1 MGQSWAQLAELAL
14 AFILSAS
21 IGLEREIRQK
31 SAGLRTYTL
40 VGFSSA
46 LVMLVSKYGFTN
58 ILESG
63 RVVLDPSRIAAQIVS
78 GIGFIGGGLIFVRK
92 DIVRG
97 LTTAATVWL
106 TAAVGMACGAGLP
119 ILAIAVT
126 FGHFV
131 VVFVFPSIERRLPKS
146 RWAPSS
152 LQISYQDG
160 RGVLREVLA
169 CCTGSE
175 FAVSRVQVERDPT
188 HEVGFA
194 RTGEDTLS
202 LEDAVGGGSTPPPKG
217 VVTLRVEV
225 RGAKSVAR
233 LAERLSEIDG
243 VTSVQIGDATD

>member
-1 MGQSWAQLAELAL
+1 
-14 AFILSAS
+14 
-21 IGLEREIRQK
+21 
-31 SAGLRTYTL
+31 
-40 VGFSSA
+40 
-46 LVMLVSKYGFTN
+46 MLVSKYGFTN

-63 RVVLDPSRIAAQIVS
+63 SVVLDPSRIAAQIVS

-188 HEVGFA
+188 HEVGSA
-194 RTGEDTLS
+194 HVPDQDDLGPE
-202 LEDAVGGGSTPPPKG
+202 EAVGGNWTPQKG
-217 VVTLRVEV
+217 IVTLRVEV

-233 LAERLSEIDG
+233 LAERLSEIPG
-243 VTSVQIGDATD
+243 VTSVQVGDGNLSFD

>member
-1 MGQSWAQLAELAL
+1 MSSSLAGWC
-14 AFILSAS
+14 S
-21 IGLEREIRQK
+21 IPR
-31 SAGLRTYTL
+31 
-40 VGFSSA
+40 
-46 LVMLVSKYGFTN
+46 VSRRR
-58 ILESG
+58 SC
-63 RVVLDPSRIAAQIVS
+63 S

-175 FAVSRVQVERDPT
+175 FAVSRVQVERDLPMRSAPRARP
-188 HEVGFA
+188 A
-194 RTGEDTLS
+194 RTL
-202 LEDAVGGGSTPPPKG
+202 
-217 VVTLRVEV
+217 
-225 RGAKSVAR
+225 
-233 LAERLSEIDG
+233 
-243 VTSVQIGDATD
+243 